1 MASFK
6 PTKVQ
11 VYPKLGEKVTQDTLY
26 WKNYKV
32 CFLCFSLHAKFEPG
46 VIHLYHYLINVF
58 FVFSQPPIQ
67 IKEFGA
73 ITSIDFSPVA
83 PHNFA
88 VTAFSRVS
96 RIFLCIHYQLFF
108 TVLSTNQPSVVLPI
122 KNVPFQIHIYSAFSQ
137 EPVKSFT
144 RFKDTAY
151 SGRFRSDGQLL
162 VAGCEDKVVRL
173 FDVSGKA
180 ALRMFKGHTK

>member
-6 PTKVQ
+6 PTKIQ

-32 CFLCFSLHAKFEPG
+32 RFLRLLFLAYLEP
-46 VIHLYHYLINVF
+46 VVLYHYHCLMNMFLVPF
-58 FVFSQPPIQ
+58 TVFSQPPLQ

-88 VTAFSRVS
+88 VTAFSRVGGFFFFKYS
-96 RIFLCIHYQLFF
+96 FVILFF
-108 TVLSTNQPSVVLPI
+108 TVHSTKHLCLLLSLKKFSPSDPHL
-122 KNVPFQIHIYSAFSQ
+122 
-137 EPVKSFT
+137 
-144 RFKDTAY
+144 
-151 SGRFRSDGQLL
+151 
-162 VAGCEDKVVRL
+162 
-173 FDVSGKA
+173 
-180 ALRMFKGHTK
+180 